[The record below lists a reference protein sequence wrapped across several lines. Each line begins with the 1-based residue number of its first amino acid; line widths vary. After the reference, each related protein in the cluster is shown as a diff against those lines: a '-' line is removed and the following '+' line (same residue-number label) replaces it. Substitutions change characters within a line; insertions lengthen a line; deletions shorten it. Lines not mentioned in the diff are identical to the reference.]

1 MNQASDSPFST
12 RLGTLANERLR
23 QFHCSAYALLAPD
36 LTLREVSDYFH
47 AYMSEPGEI
56 HLGRHVGEY
65 IWELVGAE
73 PWVEQLL
80 SGELDEV
87 RLDQINRVQEKPC
100 QAALPVFSQLSEGS
114 TARAGSPDLRYISME
129 LCTADPTNP
138 QDGLLLI
145 IEDTT
150 YASSLEQRLLQERND
165 LRLAQEDLAQA
176 NEELK
181 RLNRMKSLFLSVAA
195 HDLRTPLTAI
205 LGYTDMV
212 RNSLP
217 KDIYPQSYEFLT
229 VVSEQVNWMD
239 RLISDLLDLDQ
250 IEQGRLILRPR
261 LCNLATLAERAV
273 TLLKESARLGDKQV
287 RLEVEDVFLP
297 IWADE
302 DRFYRVLLNLLGNAI
317 KYTPRG
323 GEITLSAWRDRDAE
337 ANRQLVFIQVK
348 DNGPGMTPEEQAQLF
363 QLYYRTDTAQGSKI
377 RGTGLGLF
385 IVKSLVDAHGGS
397 ITVAS
402 QQGVGSAFTI
412 SLPLR
417 DQNPTV
423 GVGEAN
429 I

>member
-1 MNQASDSPFST
+1 MTQASDSPLST
-12 RLGTLANERLR
+12 RLGALANERLR

-36 LTLREVSDYFH
+36 LTLRQVSDNFQR
-47 AYMSEPGEI
+47 YMSEPGEI
-56 HLGRHVGEY
+56 LLGRHVGEY

-73 PWVEQLL
+73 AWVGQLL

-87 RLDQINRVQEKPC
+87 RLDQINRTLEKPC
-100 QAALPVFSQLSEGS
+100 QESLAAMSHLPESSLEDVE
-114 TARAGSPDLRYISME
+114 LRYISLAM
-129 LCTADPTNP
+129 CAADPGAP
-138 QDGLLLI
+138 QEGLLLI

-150 YASSLEQRLLQERND
+150 YASSLEQRLLQERNG
-165 LRLAQEDLAQA
+165 LSLAKERLDQA
-176 NEELK
+176 YEELK
-181 RLNRMKSLFLSVAA
+181 RLNQMKSLFLSVVA

-205 LGYTDMV
+205 LGYTDMT
-212 RNSLP
+212 RSSLP
-217 KDIYPQSYEFLT
+217 KDIYPQSHDFLS

-273 TLLKESARLGDKQV
+273 GLMKESARMGGKQV
-287 RLEVEDVFLP
+287 CLEVEDVFLP
-297 IWADE
+297 VWADE

-317 KYTPRG
+317 KYTPQG
-323 GEITLSAWRDRDAE
+323 GEIHLTVWRDQDPE
-337 ANRQLVFIQVK
+337 NSRQLVFIQVK

-363 QLYYRTDTAQGSKI
+363 QLYYRTDAARGSKI

-417 DQNPTV
+417 DKNSTTDPIETSV
-423 GVGEAN
+423 
-429 I
+429 